1 MKGLLIAV
9 CVLLGVALLPM
20 PYGYYMF
27 LRLAVCA
34 YAVFVFVQERKKGVC
49 FGSVSAAAIALLYNP
64 IFRVHLEKDVWM
76 WVNAGT
82 IVLFLSIMAPWAVIW
97 EKVKGLVKVLS
108 VLLVIAAAVFAVIK
122 YRENERI
129 KDVAAKEL
137 MQQEAE
143 KAKQEEKREFYRARK
158 GMNTKEMIL
167 MDLVLF
173 AAGDEGAK
181 ERLHALWGQDA
192 LDRLELANEHDRAYM
207 LGQRVLET
215 IGDGDWD
222 VGRQI
227 YKNANNLW
235 GTDVVTTEQI
245 WKDFQ
250 GRNAC
255 VVEAERKMNAI
266 NAEDWNNNGAEVFS
280 KSFFKKQIQLKIQK

>member
-9 CVLLGVALLPM
+9 CTLLGLALLPM

-34 YAVFVFVQERKKGVC
+34 YAVFVFLQEQKKGVC
-49 FGSVSAAAIALLYNP
+49 FGSVSTAAIALLYNP

-82 IVLFLSIMAPWAVIW
+82 IALFLSIMASWVIIW
-97 EKVKGLVKVLS
+97 KKVKGPVKVLF
-108 VLLVIAAAVFAVIK
+108 VLLVIASVAFAVVK
-122 YRENERI
+122 YRENERLE
-129 KDVAAKEL
+129 KVATHER
-137 MQQEAE
+137 MQQERE
-143 KAKQEEKREFYRARK
+143 RAKQEEKMECYRARK
-158 GMNTKEMIL
+158 GSNTKEMVL

-173 AAGDEGAK
+173 ATGDEGAK
-181 ERLHALWGQDA
+181 ERFRVRWGEDA
-192 LDRLELANEHDRAYM
+192 VSRLDLASEHDRAYM
-207 LGQRVLET
+207 LGNRLMET
-215 IGDGDWD
+215 IGDGDRD

-235 GTDVVTTEQI
+235 GTDVVTADQI

-250 GRNAC
+250 ERNAC
-255 VVEAERKMNAI
+255 VVEVEKKMNAI
-266 NAEDWNNNGAEVFS
+266 NAEDWNSNGAEVFA
-280 KSFFKKQIQLKIQK
+280 KSFFKKQIQLKIPK